1 MRATSVLRD
10 DYRHDRRLKK
20 KVNKMYILNLVT
32 ILIKLHT
39 HINLLLSIVIY
50 KFNSL

>member
-10 DYRHDRRLKK
+10 TYRHDQRLKK
-20 KVNKMYILNLVT
+20 NIKMYILNLVT

-50 KFNSL
+50 KFHSL